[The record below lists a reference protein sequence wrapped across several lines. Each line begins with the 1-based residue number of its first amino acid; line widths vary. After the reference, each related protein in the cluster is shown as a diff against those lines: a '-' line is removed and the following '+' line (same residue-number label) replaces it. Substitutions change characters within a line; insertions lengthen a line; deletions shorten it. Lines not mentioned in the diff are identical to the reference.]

1 MALLTA
7 EVTCLWWLLEHF
19 WYFGDYQLP
28 LSDSIGTIS
37 IMHDPVR
44 NELTKHTVVD
54 PSFTRS
60 RMQDQVVALQYVPSE
75 YCTTSSRRPRLEHGT
90 ASSSLC

>member
-1 MALLTA
+1 LVFRSL
-7 EVTCLWWLLEHF
+7 H
-19 WYFGDYQLP
+19 QLP

-37 IMHDPVR
+37 IVHDPVK
-44 NELTKHTVVD
+44 NELTKHTDVD

-60 RMQDQVVALQYVPSE
+60 SVQDQVVALQYVPSE
-75 YCTTSSRRPRLEHGT
+75 YSTTSSRRPRLKHGT